1 MKKATFII
9 FFMCVGLFIIACGRK
24 QEQSQEKA
32 PSQEEVWDYRP
43 MVYIQDKLY
52 GDNGKGTNELPEDA
66 KLLGTIE
73 TQVSQTEAMV
83 EENFT
88 ANTDLVGSEVYGCEA
103 DKETVYVKWPKG
115 KSKYGI
121 YITMEPK
128 PSEET
133 PTPEE
138 QEITSSVGY
147 DFEKS
152 IFGETRD
159 EMFEEWNANI
169 GESKT
174 IEADSEMVDLLKE
187 FSETKAETSMTRE
200 MPDLAPFYDTSN
212 EIRVENCYINEI
224 YIYEDAMVQSKPL
237 LSYETKFELKSAKE
251 LEPDVYLVEYREW
264 MDKDYGEE
272 DKQGQGSDVQAY
284 LIKTTDGYRI
294 IKSWPNS
301 KTFEALQ
308 EVIAKEMTAE
318 EIRTGSTKFQ
328 DKILENVHNK

>member
-24 QEQSQEKA
+24 QEQPQEKA
-32 PSQEEVWDYRP
+32 PSQEEVWEYRP

-73 TQVSQTEAMV
+73 TQ
-83 EENFT
+83 
-88 ANTDLVGSEVYGCEA
+88 
-103 DKETVYVKWPKG
+103 
-115 KSKYGI
+115 
-121 YITMEPK
+121 
-128 PSEET
+128 
-133 PTPEE
+133 

-169 GESKT
+169 SESKT

-187 FSETKAETSMTRE
+187 FSETKAETSMTRK

-212 EIRVENCYINEI
+212 ETRVENCYINEI
-224 YIYEDAMVQSKPL
+224 YIYDDAMVQSKPL
-237 LSYETKFELKSAKE
+237 LSYETKFELKSTKE
-251 LEPDVYLVEYREW
+251 LGADVYLVEYREW